1 MDEARYQQLADVA
14 LRRIERALGD
24 HDPDEVDCELAGD
37 VLSLTF
43 RGGKKCVVNTQRPTR
58 QIWVA
63 ANARAWHFSYDE
75 ATGAWVDDK
84 DRAVELFGQIARIVK
99 DAAGATVSV

>member
-1 MDEARYQQLADVA
+1 MDETRYQTLADSA

-24 HDPDEVDCELAGD
+24 HDPDEIDCELAGD

-43 RGGKKCVVNTQRPTR
+43 KSGKKCIVNTQRPTR
-58 QIWVA
+58 QLWVA

-75 ATGAWVDDK
+75 AKDAWLSDK
-84 DRAVELFGQIARIVK
+84 DATIELFAQIAAIVK
-99 DAAGATVSV
+99 EAAGAVVTV